1 MNILITSGGT
11 SEKIDQV
18 RSITNHSTGQLGK
31 MIVERFLDAGFPV
44 TLVTSPTA
52 VRPKEHPLLTMILTA
67 NVAEL
72 QLVLEEQTPKHQVL
86 IHAMAVSDYSPVY
99 MVGLEDV
106 KEASDLE
113 QFLHRTN
120 QESKITSDDDYQ
132 VLFLKKN
139 PKLISLVKTW
149 NPDIRLIGFK
159 LLVDFA
165 QDQLLAVA
173 RASLEKNQAEMIVA
187 NDLSEIQDGKHQAYL
202 VTKDAIQIAE
212 TKLDIAQKIYHHI
225 RNKG

>member
-1 MNILITSGGT
+1 
-11 SEKIDQV
+11 
-18 RSITNHSTGQLGK
+18 

-132 VLFLKKN
+132 VLF
-139 PKLISLVKTW
+139 
-149 NPDIRLIGFK
+149 FE
-159 LLVDFA
+159 
-165 QDQLLAVA
+165 
-173 RASLEKNQAEMIVA
+173 EK
-187 NDLSEIQDGKHQAYL
+187 S
-202 VTKDAIQIAE
+202 
-212 TKLDIAQKIYHHI
+212 
-225 RNKG
+225 

>member
-31 MIVERFLDAGFPV
+31 MIAERFLDAGFPV

-52 VRPKEHPLLTMILTA
+52 VRPKKHPLLTTFLTA

-72 QLVLEEQTPKHQVL
+72 QLVLKEQTTKHQVL

-99 MVGLEDV
+99 MTGF
-106 KEASDLE
+106 EAIKGASNLE
-113 QFLHRTN
+113 QFLHCAN
-120 QESKITSDDDYQ
+120 QESKISSDDDYQ

-139 PKLISLVKTW
+139 PKLIYINTAETVISLEDSILTAFL
-149 NPDIRLIGFK
+149 NLIGFDIIFFVPTGYQSIERYFNGNIIEEHQIGEYKYDMQVPNLNVSSSGRRMTWREK
-159 LLVDFA
+159 LFG
-165 QDQLLAVA
+165 
-173 RASLEKNQAEMIVA
+173 R
-187 NDLSEIQDGKHQAYL
+187 
-202 VTKDAIQIAE
+202 
-212 TKLDIAQKIYHHI
+212 
-225 RNKG
+225 